1 VIRRAADSSEC
12 ARRDQ
17 KSLKSPVVRAVL
29 FLLTL
34 ASALFSFSAHAS
46 VTSIDQA
53 LGEDDRV
60 LVVTRA
66 RVEVSRVVRYSGQWT
81 PVSGYPMGDIPH
93 NQGACTDLVVRA
105 LRVVGLDLQQLVH
118 EDIKSAPGVYGVDRA
133 DAQVDHRR
141 VAILYTY
148 FRRHLASLST
158 EVYEQ
163 TDTFEPGDIVFFGK
177 NNRATHIAIV
187 SNRMGERN
195 LPLILENGGPRPQE
209 SDTLD
214 SSTRPLVAHFRIGR
228 VQKK

>member
-1 VIRRAADSSEC
+1 M
-12 ARRDQ
+12 
-17 KSLKSPVVRAVL
+17 VRAVL

-34 ASALFSFSAHAS
+34 ASALFSFSAHAAGVS
-46 VTSIDQA
+46 SIDQA

-66 RVEVSRVVRYSGQWT
+66 RVEVARVVRYSGQWT

-105 LRVVGLDLQQLVH
+105 LRVIGLDLQQLVH
-118 EDIKSAPGVYGVDRA
+118 EDIKSALGAYGIERA

-141 VAILYTY
+141 VAILHTY
-148 FRRHLASLST
+148 FRRHLASLPIDP
-158 EVYEQ
+158 YEQ
-163 TDTFEPGDIVFFGK
+163 TDSFEPGDIVFFGK
-177 NNRATHIAIV
+177 SGRPTHVAIV
-187 SNRMGERN
+187 SNRVGERG
-195 LPLILENGGPRPQE
+195 LPLILENGGPRPRE

-214 SSTRPLVAHFRIGR
+214 SATRPLVAHFRIGH